1 MTHMKAIQVPAK
13 GEPMQLVEIPVPV
26 PAKGQVLLRVQACG
40 VCKTLTNETFNHQIQ
55 TGITLVDFWAPW
67 CGPCQVQLPI
77 VHQLADDMKGKAT
90 IATVNV
96 DEEPELAARFG
107 IRSIPALLLFQDGKQ
122 IDAMVGIHP
131 RDVLEAKIVK
141 LMD

>member
-1 MTHMKAIQVPAK
+1 MSATA
-13 GEPMQLVEIPVPV
+13 
-26 PAKGQVLLRVQACG
+26 
-40 VCKTLTNETFNHQIQ
+40 LTNETFNHQIQ
-55 TGITLVDFWAPW
+55 SGITLVDFWAPW

-96 DEEPELAARFG
+96 DEQPELASRFG
-107 IRSIPALLLFQDGKQ
+107 IRSIPALLLFQDGKPL
-122 IDAMVGIHP
+122 DAMVGIHP
-131 RDVLEAKIVK
+131 RDVLEAKMVK